1 MEPCS
6 DPAAILLAE
15 AVACQERSEYAEAI
29 ALLRRLLS
37 VQPAHAEAHTRLGWM
52 LWRLGQAGEA
62 VAEHRQALD
71 AQPGFACAWS
81 NLAVAL
87 REQGKHDEA
96 LAALQQAVSLA
107 PNIPETHVNLGI
119 AWQDRGLPSH
129 AVACHRHALSLD
141 AGLAEAW
148 INLGLAMQEGGDL
161 PACVAAYRQ
170 ALRLRP
176 DDWRALSN
184 LQMALQYMP
193 GLAAA
198 ELRREAALAGQGFP
212 GELALPKRDPWRK
225 GRRLRVGYVSSD
237 FYAHPVG
244 WLGVRALTAHDRDA
258 VEVHCYAQPARTD
271 FLTDEI
277 RAGVEYWHEVRHL
290 SDAELRE
297 LILSHGIDV
306 LVDLGGHT
314 AGNRLPVFACRAA
327 PVQLGW
333 LGFAGSTGL
342 AAIDGI
348 VLGAA
353 QAPPGTQEGYVEPVL
368 ALPRC
373 HFTYRP
379 PDYAPAVSPPPA
391 ERNGVLTLGSF
402 NNPAKPGAG
411 VLRVWA
417 DILKTLPD
425 SRLVLK
431 WRSLADP
438 ALAER
443 LRQHFALLG
452 VDPGRVELRGASPHP
467 QMLAE
472 YGDIDIALD
481 PFPFGGGLTTCEALW
496 MGVPVVTLPWRRPV
510 SRQGLAILDALG
522 LADLAADTPREYVA
536 TVRRLAADTQRRA
549 ALRTELRARMKNSA
563 LFDGASLA
571 RTLESIFVAA
581 CAH

>member
-1 MEPCS
+1 M
-6 DPAAILLAE
+6 AILLAK

-52 LWRLGQAGEA
+52 LWRLGSADEA
-62 VAEHRQALD
+62 IAEHRQAL
-71 AQPGFACAWS
+71 AVAPGFAGAWS

-96 LAALQQAVSLA
+96 LAALQQAVSLD

-119 AWQDRGLPSH
+119 EWQDRGLPSH
-129 AVACHRHALSLD
+129 AVACHRQALSLD
-141 AGLAEAW
+141 AGLVETW
-148 INLGLAMQEGGDL
+148 INLGLAMQESGDL
-161 PACVAAYRQ
+161 PAGVAAYRQ

-176 DDWRALSN
+176 DDLRALSN

-193 GLAAA
+193 GLATA
-198 ELRREAALAGQGFP
+198 ELRREAVLAGQGFP

-225 GRRLRVGYVSSD
+225 GGRRLRVGYVSSD

-244 WLGVRALTAHDRDA
+244 WLGARALTAHDRDA
-258 VEVHCYAQPARTD
+258 VEVHCYAQPTRTD
-271 FLTDEI
+271 FLTAEI
-277 RAGVEYWHEVRHL
+277 RAGVEHWHEVRHL

-306 LVDLGGHT
+306 LVDLSGHT
-314 AGNRLPVFACRAA
+314 AGNRLPVFARRAA

-348 VLGAA
+348 VLGET

-368 ALPRC
+368 TLPRC

-379 PDYAPAVSPPPA
+379 PDYAPAVAQPPA

-402 NNPAKPGAG
+402 NNPAKIGAG

-417 DILKTLPD
+417 DTLQAVPD

-438 ALAER
+438 ALGDR
-443 LRQHFALLG
+443 LRQQFALLG
-452 VDPGRVELRGASPHP
+452 IAPSRIVLRGASPHP

-510 SRQGLAILDALG
+510 SRQGFAILDAVG
-522 LADLAADTPREYVA
+522 LADLVADTPKEYVA
-536 TVRRLAADTQRRA
+536 TVRRLATDTQRRA
-549 ALRTELRARMKNSA
+549 ALRAELRTRMRNSA

-571 RTLESIFVAA
+571 RALETVFVAA
-581 CAH
+581 CNH